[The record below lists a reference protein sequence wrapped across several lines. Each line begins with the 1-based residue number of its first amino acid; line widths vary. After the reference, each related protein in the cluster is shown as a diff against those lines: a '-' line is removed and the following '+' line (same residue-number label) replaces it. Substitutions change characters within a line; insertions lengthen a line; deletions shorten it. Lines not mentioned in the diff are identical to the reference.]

1 VWKKKK
7 EIGRA
12 FTKYYKGLFRS
23 QGPVRIE
30 VCLQYV
36 ENKVCNSMNEQLL
49 RPFTEEEI
57 NNALSQMHPLK
68 SPGPDGYSAVF
79 YKKFSPIVGA
89 HVKKATLHFL
99 NGGTFDASLNESNNV
114 LIPKGNSP
122 SRVIDYRPIS

>member
-1 VWKKKK
+1 MWKKKK

-12 FTKYYKGLFRS
+12 FTEYYKGLFRS

-79 YKKFSPIVGA
+79 YKKILANSGS
-89 HVKKATLHFL
+89 TCQ
-99 NGGTFDASLNESNNV
+99 
-114 LIPKGNSP
+114 KGNFTFP
-122 SRVIDYRPIS
+122 